1 MDKKR
6 HALSPAK
13 SRESVTK
20 VCMTNA
26 GGVNGEEYSPC
37 DDRHRGEE
45 DHKEAQEPEEHVRV
59 HAVLVELGSA
69 SWYRIS

>member
-1 MDKKR
+1 
-6 HALSPAK
+6 
-13 SRESVTK
+13 
-20 VCMTNA
+20 MTNA
-26 GGVNGEEYSPC
+26 GGVDGEEYGPC

-45 DHKEAQEPEEHVRV
+45 DHEQAQEPEEHVRV